1 MAIRIVTDS
10 TCDLPPEVI
19 KEHGI
24 AVIPI
29 LIHVGSQEYRDGI
42 DLSREQFYKE
52 LPGMKPPPTTAAP
65 GHQAFRAMYE
75 RLTAEGATEIL
86 SIHISHKLS
95 AVVDIAR
102 GAAQETTA
110 AAVTVLDSCQLSL
123 GTGFQ
128 VQRAA
133 QAAKDGRT
141 MNAILDALNAQ
152 IARTHVF
159 AALDTLEF
167 MRRGGR
173 MNGAITALGDLL
185 QIKPILK
192 MYRGEPTAERVRT
205 RTRAL
210 KRVKE
215 LLAECA
221 PHERVAVVHTGAERQ
236 AQALLEEVRG
246 GLPGGE
252 IWIQEIN
259 PVLGA
264 HIGPGVIGFAC
275 ISSQNQG

>member
-1 MAIRIVTDS
+1 MTIRIVTDS

-19 KEHGI
+19 KEYGI
-24 AVIPI
+24 AVIPV

-42 DLSREQFYKE
+42 DLSREQFYEE
-52 LPGMKPPPTTAAP
+52 LPGMKPAPTTAAP
-65 GHQAFRAMYE
+65 GHYAFRQTYE
-75 RLTAEGATEIL
+75 RLAAEGATEIL

-102 GAAQETTA
+102 QAAQETK
-110 AAVTVLDSCQLSL
+110 TVQATVFDSRQLSL
-123 GTGFQ
+123 GMGFE
-128 VQRAA
+128 VEIAA
-133 QAAKDGRT
+133 EAMSASRSMSD
-141 MNAILDALNAQ
+141 ILARLEAQ

-159 AALDTLEF
+159 AALDTLEYV
-167 MRRGGR
+167 RRGGR

-192 MYRGEPTAERVRT
+192 MYQGDPTAERVRT
-205 RTRAL
+205 RAHAV
-210 KRVKE
+210 KRLKE

-221 PHERVAVVHTGAERQ
+221 PFERVALVHTGAEAR
-236 AQALLEEVRG
+236 AQALLEEVRDR
-246 GLPGGE
+246 LPGGE
-252 IWIQEIN
+252 IWMQEIN

-275 ISSQNQG
+275 ISSQK